1 MVGFMVEQLL
11 RKESAMTMKSGL
23 GKWTWLLRRE
33 VLAALAVFVLDVGV
47 GKRNKFRSFCQ
58 KFFHSQVNFSMG
70 QGFLLRHLCLASRIS
85 SDVIKNSSPECFAP
99 RVSGILGKTRCS
111 CNVTGFLHSQ
121 DDIVSVQSCRC

>member
-11 RKESAMTMKSGL
+11 RKESATTVKSGL
-23 GKWTWLLRRE
+23 GQWTWLLRRE
-33 VLAALAVFVLDVGV
+33 VLAAFGVFVLDAGV

-85 SDVIKNSSPECFAP
+85 SDLIKTAALNVLLLEFQVHWARQDVAAMLQASF
-99 RVSGILGKTRCS
+99 TRRM
-111 CNVTGFLHSQ
+111 V
-121 DDIVSVQSCRC
+121 